1 MIKVMIA
8 DDNPAFCKSCF
19 EFLTKDK
26 DIKVVSYV
34 YDGEEAINK
43 YLSIQPDVLL
53 LALNMPKATGFE
65 VINKL
70 STYPKEKEKC
80 NIIVMTGES
89 AMQVS
94 LYNMSKVYSILPK
107 PVGFEVVLD
116 KVKEL
121 AHENEE
127 IDISELKRILLEL
140 RINIYSN
147 SYRYLIA
154 LVTLAYNQPSLL
166 RNIKDLY
173 IQVAKQFHVS
183 PYTIKWSI
191 RNISDI
197 LNRTA
202 SIDKICDI
210 FNLSYRPDSISP
222 KFFITLIIEYLKNS
236 RN

>member
-1 MIKVMIA
+1 MITVMIA

-19 EFLTKDK
+19 EFLTKDE
-26 DIKVVSYV
+26 DIKVVSFV

-53 LALNMPKATGFE
+53 LDLNMPKATGFE
-65 VINKL
+65 VINAL
-70 STYPKEKEKC
+70 SIYPKEKEKC
-80 NIIVMTGES
+80 NIIVMTGEV
-89 AMQVS
+89 AMQVN

-107 PVGFEVVLD
+107 PVGFEVVLE
-116 KVKEL
+116 KIKEL

-173 IQVAKQFHVS
+173 IRVAKQFKVS
-183 PYTIKWSI
+183 PYTVKWSI
-191 RNISDI
+191 RSISDV
-197 LNRTA
+197 LNRTD

-210 FNLSYRPDSISP
+210 FKLSYRPDSISP

-236 RN
+236 RV

>member
-34 YDGEEAINK
+34 NDGEEAIKK
-43 YLSIQPDVLL
+43 YLNIQPDVLL
-53 LALNMPKATGFE
+53 LDVNMPKATGFE
-65 VINKL
+65 VINTL
-70 STYPKEKEKC
+70 STYPNEKEKC
-80 NIIVMTGES
+80 NIIVMTGET
-89 AMQVS
+89 AMQVN

-107 PVGFEVVLD
+107 PVGFEVVLE

-127 IDISELKRILLEL
+127 LDFSKLKDILLEF
-140 RINIYSN
+140 RINVYSN
-147 SYRYLIA
+147 SYKYLIS
-154 LVTLAYNQPSLL
+154 LITLAYNQPSLL

-173 IQVAKQFHVS
+173 IQVAKQYHVS

-210 FNLSYRPDSISP
+210 FNLKYRPDSISP
-222 KFFITLIIEYLKNS
+222 KYFITLIIEYLKNS

>member
-53 LALNMPKATGFE
+53 LDLNMPKATGFE

-140 RINIYSN
+140 RINIY
-147 SYRYLIA
+147 
-154 LVTLAYNQPSLL
+154 
-166 RNIKDLY
+166 
-173 IQVAKQFHVS
+173 
-183 PYTIKWSI
+183 
-191 RNISDI
+191 
-197 LNRTA
+197 
-202 SIDKICDI
+202 
-210 FNLSYRPDSISP
+210 
-222 KFFITLIIEYLKNS
+222 
-236 RN
+236 

>member
-34 YDGEEAINK
+34 NDGEEAIKK
-43 YLSIQPDVLL
+43 YLNIQPDVLL
-53 LALNMPKATGFE
+53 LDVNMPKATGFE
-65 VINKL
+65 VINTL
-70 STYPKEKEKC
+70 STYPNEKEKC
-80 NIIVMTGES
+80 NIIVMTGET
-89 AMQVS
+89 AMQVN

-107 PVGFEVVLD
+107 PVGFEVVLE

-127 IDISELKRILLEL
+127 LDFSKLKDILLEF
-140 RINIYSN
+140 RINVYSN
-147 SYRYLIA
+147 SYKYLIS
-154 LVTLAYNQPSLL
+154 LITLAYNQPSLL

-173 IQVAKQFHVS
+173 IQVAKQYHVS

-191 RNISDI
+191 RNISEI

-210 FNLSYRPDSISP
+210 FNLKYRPDSISP
-222 KFFITLIIEYLKNS
+222 KYFITLIIEYLKNS

>member
-34 YDGEEAINK
+34 NDGEEAIKK
-43 YLSIQPDVLL
+43 YLNIQPDVLL
-53 LALNMPKATGFE
+53 LDVNMPKATGFE
-65 VINKL
+65 VINTL
-70 STYPKEKEKC
+70 STYPNEKEKC
-80 NIIVMTGES
+80 NIIVMTGET
-89 AMQVS
+89 AMQVN

-107 PVGFEVVLD
+107 PVGFEVVLE

-127 IDISELKRILLEL
+127 LDISKLKDLLMDFRISV
-140 RINIYSN
+140 YSN
-147 SYRYLIA
+147 SYKYLIS

-173 IQVAKQFHVS
+173 IQVAKQYHVS

-210 FNLSYRPDSISP
+210 FKLKYRPDSISP
-222 KFFITLIIEYLKNS
+222 KYFITLIIEYLKNS

>member
-1 MIKVMIA
+1 MIRVMIA

-26 DIKVVSYV
+26 DIKVVSFV

-53 LALNMPKATGFE
+53 LDLNMPKATGFE

-80 NIIVMTGES
+80 NIIVMTGEV
-89 AMQVS
+89 AMQVN

-107 PVGFEVVLD
+107 PVGFKVILE

-127 IDISELKRILLEL
+127 ISIDELKRILLEL

-147 SYRYLIA
+147 SYRYLIE

-166 RNIKDLY
+166 INIKDLY
-173 IQVAKQFHVS
+173 TQVSKQFKVS
-183 PYTIKWSI
+183 PYTVKWSI
-191 RNISDI
+191 RNISDV
-197 LNRTA
+197 LNRTD
-202 SIDKICDI
+202 SVDKICDI

-236 RN
+236 RV

>member
-53 LALNMPKATGFE
+53 LDLNMPKATGFE

-197 LNRTA
+197 LNRTT

>member
-34 YDGEEAINK
+34 NDGEEAIKK
-43 YLSIQPDVLL
+43 YLNIQPDVLL
-53 LALNMPKATGFE
+53 LDVNMPKATGFE
-65 VINKL
+65 VINTL
-70 STYPKEKEKC
+70 STYPNEKEKC
-80 NIIVMTGES
+80 NIIVMTGET
-89 AMQVS
+89 AMQVN

-107 PVGFEVVLD
+107 PVGFEVVLE

-127 IDISELKRILLEL
+127 LDISKLKDLLMEFRISV
-140 RINIYSN
+140 YSN
-147 SYRYLIA
+147 SYKYLIS

-173 IQVAKQFHVS
+173 IQVAKQYHVS

-210 FNLSYRPDSISP
+210 FNLKYRPDSISP
-222 KFFITLIIEYLKNS
+222 KYFITLIIEYLKNS

>member
-1 MIKVMIA
+1 MIRVMIA

-26 DIKVVSYV
+26 DIKVVSFV

-43 YLSIQPDVLL
+43 YLTIQPDVLL
-53 LALNMPKATGFE
+53 LDLNMPKATGFE

-89 AMQVS
+89 AVQVS
-94 LYNMSKVYSILPK
+94 LYNMSKVYNILPK
-107 PVGFEVVLD
+107 PIGFEVLLE
-116 KVKEL
+116 KIKEL
-121 AHENEE
+121 SPEKDEL
-127 IDISELKRILLEL
+127 DIAELKRILMEL

-147 SYRYLIA
+147 SYRHLIS

-166 RNIKDLY
+166 KNIKDLY
-173 IQVAKQFHVS
+173 VQVAKQYNVS

-191 RNISDI
+191 RNISEI
-197 LNRTA
+197 LNRTT

-210 FNLSYRPDSISP
+210 FNLTYRPDSISP

>member
-53 LALNMPKATGFE
+53 LDLNMPKATGFE

-121 AHENEE
+121 AHGNEE

-197 LNRTA
+197 LNRTD

>member
-53 LALNMPKATGFE
+53 LDLNMPKATGFE

-166 RNIKDLY
+166 RNIKKSKPGDKY
-173 IQVAKQFHVS
+173 IWV
-183 PYTIKWSI
+183 P
-191 RNISDI
+191 ISALSLQLCHLGYI
-197 LNRTA
+197 L
-202 SIDKICDI
+202 
-210 FNLSYRPDSISP
+210 
-222 KFFITLIIEYLKNS
+222 
-236 RN
+236 

>member
-53 LALNMPKATGFE
+53 LDLNMPKATGFE

-197 LNRTA
+197 LNRTD